1 MDVENSETLRKFL
14 LRKCMETPPCV
25 SDNGDIQKVEMLI
38 TLTTGISVD
47 EIRGKKRKW
56 EIIYARHLKWW
67 LLHKWKG
74 WSSVNIGNMDGV
86 DHATV
91 LNAVK
96 RFEDYRQY
104 PRVKAQSDQILAKLC
119 E

>member
-1 MDVENSETLRKFL
+1 VTVRKFK

-25 SDNGDIQKVEMLI
+25 TDNDDIQKVEMLI
-38 TLTTGISVD
+38 TLTTGISIED
-47 EIRGKKRKW
+47 IRGKKRTW

-67 LLHKWKG
+67 LISKWKG
-74 WSSVNIGNMDGV
+74 WSSVNIGNRDRV

-91 LNAVK
+91 LNAL
-96 RFEDYRQY
+96 RQFENYRQY
-104 PRVKAQSDQILAKLC
+104 PRVKAQSDHILAKLC